1 MKRKLEGIFSLL
13 LGTVIWGGAF
23 VAQSAGMDRIGP
35 FTFQAVRCALAVM
48 ALVVFTALME
58 IRNIDGWWKRWLDKK
73 LWRTGLLCGLPLFV
87 ATALQQ
93 VALVYTDNPGK
104 AGFIT
109 AMYIVMVPL
118 LGILLKRRPS
128 TSALVGVVVAVAGMY
143 SLCCA
148 GVSTINIGDIM
159 LLGCALAFAVQIT
172 LVDRLAMDIDSLRLN
187 AVQALVVTVIS
198 TLFMFAV
205 ETPKCNDILSAW
217 LPLSYAG
224 VLSMGAGYSLQIIG
238 QKRLDPTA
246 ATMIMSLESVFAVV
260 FSALLLHKQLTP
272 SESMGC
278 VLVFAAVILSQLP
291 DKKK

>member
-35 FTFQAVRCALAVM
+35 FTFQTVRCALAVM
-48 ALVVFTALME
+48 ALVIFTVLME
-58 IRNIDGWWKRWLDKK
+58 IKNIHFWRKRWMDKK

-93 VALVYTDNPGK
+93 VALLYTDNPGK

-118 LGILLKRRPS
+118 LGIALRRKPS
-128 TSALVGVVVAVAGMY
+128 VPALVGVGVAVVGMY
-143 SLCCA
+143 LLCCA
-148 GVSTINIGDIM
+148 GVTAINIGDIM

-172 LVDRLAMDIDSLRLN
+172 LVDRMAMDIDSLRLN

-198 TLFMFAV
+198 AVFMFAV
-205 ETPKCNDILSAW
+205 ETPKGADILSAW

-260 FSALLLHKQLTP
+260 FSSLLLHKQMTP
-272 SESMGC
+272 SESLGC

>member
-23 VAQSAGMDRIGP
+23 VAQSAGMERIGP
-35 FTFQAVRCALAVM
+35 FTFQAVRCALAVL
-48 ALVVFTALME
+48 ALIAFTALME
-58 IRNIDGWWKRWLDKK
+58 MKNLDGWRKRWLDKK

-118 LGILLKRRPS
+118 LGILLKRKPPV
-128 TSALVGVVVAVAGMY
+128 TALIGVVLAVAGMY
-143 SLCCA
+143 ALCCV

-172 LVDRLAMDIDSLRLN
+172 LVDRMAMALDSLRLN
-187 AVQALVVTVIS
+187 AIQALVVTVIS
-198 TLFMFAV
+198 TVFMFAV
-205 ETPKCNDILSAW
+205 ETPKGGDILSAW
-217 LPLSYAG
+217 LPLSSAG

-260 FSALLLHKQLTP
+260 FSALLLHKSLTP

>member
-23 VAQSAGMDRIGP
+23 VAQSAGMERIGP
-35 FTFQAVRCALAVM
+35 FTFQAVRCALAVL
-48 ALVVFTALME
+48 ALIAFTALME
-58 IRNIDGWWKRWLDKK
+58 MKNLDSWHKRWLDKK

-118 LGILLKRRPS
+118 LGILLKRKPPV
-128 TSALVGVVVAVAGMY
+128 TALIGVVLAVAGMY
-143 SLCCA
+143 ALCCV

-172 LVDRLAMDIDSLRLN
+172 LVDRMAMALDSLRLN
-187 AVQALVVTVIS
+187 AIQALVVTVIS
-198 TLFMFAV
+198 TVFMFAV
-205 ETPKCNDILSAW
+205 ETPKGADILSAW

-238 QKRLDPTA
+238 QKRLEPTA

-260 FSALLLHKQLTP
+260 FSALLLHKGLSA
-272 SESMGC
+272 SESFGC
-278 VLVFAAVILSQLP
+278 VLVFVAVILSQLP
-291 DKKK
+291 EKK